1 MNLNYTPKQY
11 MRCPKFIPFR
21 FPQTK
26 SVILIKGIKK
36 DVMLERKGIT
46 YMKKERKK
54 IYSLHII
61 FYHFSLGHR
70 KQEEMKIV

>member
-1 MNLNYTPKQY
+1 
-11 MRCPKFIPFR
+11 
-21 FPQTK
+21 
-26 SVILIKGIKK
+26 
-36 DVMLERKGIT
+36 MLERKGIT

-54 IYSLHII
+54 IYSLCIF